1 MLMVAYIAAALAVAF
16 LGRHKQ
22 IGFAGFLLVALLATP
37 VVALIILMISRDRR
51 PPVVS

>member
-1 MLMVAYIAAALAVAF
+1 MLVVVYIVAALAVAF

-37 VVALIILMISRDRR
+37 VVALIALMISHDRR

>member
-1 MLMVAYIAAALAVAF
+1 MLIAVYIAAAFVVAF

-22 IGFAGFLLVALLATP
+22 IGFAGFLLVSLLATP
-37 VVALIILMISRDRR
+37 LVALIILMISQDRR

>member
-1 MLMVAYIAAALAVAF
+1 MLMVVYIAAALVVAF

-37 VVALIILMISRDRR
+37 IVALIVLMISHDRR